1 VISPITIVCAVVAL
15 IIAIL
20 HGTGKGNRPP
30 LWIAVALLAIGVML
44 PWFVGVLIR

>member
-1 VISPITIVCAVVAL
+1 MIPPITFLFALAAL

-20 HGTGKGNRPP
+20 NGVDKGNRPP

-44 PWFVGVLIR
+44 PWLIGALIR

>member
-1 VISPITIVCAVVAL
+1 VISPITIVFALVAL